1 MSGATLHRWMPALLC
16 GLGLGALGLMPAGW
30 LEGLGR
36 APLAAC
42 LIAAALAG
50 ALLQQR
56 QRRDAALAELAR
68 CLEQDDEAGLLRARA
83 GLKQD
88 RDISRLAL
96 ALRIQPVAPPP
107 APAAAGSTLL
117 QLACDLDGRIGEEV
131 AQLALATRELELNTA
146 VVTESIQTAQ
156 IDSQRL
162 NQTAQAAADR
172 AQTVAEATERL
183 VSELA
188 TVDRHSHQ
196 SAEVARQAASN
207 AASTNQTIANL
218 TSASQAI
225 SDILDAIGEIARQT
239 NLLALNATIEAARA
253 GEAGRGF
260 AVVATEVK
268 ALSTQTSKA
277 TQDARA
283 QILAMQAASR
293 EAVEAVAVIADSVG
307 ELSGLAAS
315 VGSAIS
321 GQKQLTLGIAEKVVH
336 AAGGFKEVAGQL
348 HRLNESND
356 RAVEAAAGA
365 LDVARDVAGKA
376 VGIQGAI
383 GRFLLD
389 PAGDAGRDRA

>member
-1 MSGATLHRWMPALLC
+1 MNALSSTPLR
-16 GLGLGALGLMPAGW
+16 LGITAG
-30 LEGLGR
+30 
-36 APLAAC
+36 
-42 LIAAALAG
+42 LAG
-50 ALLQQR
+50 IGLCAGLISVASLIEGVGLWALVACAILGIGLIWLIVERRHRDGLFLQMAQASECDD
-56 QRRDAALAELAR
+56 DAAL
-68 CLEQDDEAGLLRARA
+68 
-83 GLKQD
+83 
-88 RDISRLAL
+88 SRLAASRPSDSALQRL
-96 ALRIQPVAPPP
+96 ACALLARKIVTPPP
-107 APAAAGSTLL
+107 VSTGVSQPSLL
-117 QLACDLDGRIGEEV
+117 QLACELDSRIGDEV

-146 VVTESIQTAQ
+146 VVTGSIQTAQ
-156 IDSQRL
+156 ADSQTL
-162 NQTAQAAADR
+162 NQSAQAAAER
-172 AQTVAEATERL
+172 AQIVAEATERL

-188 TVDRHSHQ
+188 TVDRHSRQ
-196 SAEVARQAASN
+196 SAEVARQAATN
-207 AASTNQTIANL
+207 AVSTNRTIANL

-283 QILAMQAASR
+283 QILAMQEASR
-293 EAVEAVAVIADSVG
+293 DAVEAVAVIADSVG
-307 ELSGLAAS
+307 ELSELAAS

-321 GQKQLTLGIAEKVVH
+321 DQKQMTLGIAEKVVH
-336 AAGGFKEVAGQL
+336 AAKGFKEVAGQL
-348 HRLNESND
+348 NRLNDSND

-365 LDVARDVAGKA
+365 LEVARDVAGKA

-389 PAGDAGRDRA
+389 PVAR

>member
-1 MSGATLHRWMPALLC
+1 MSRLFLPPHQF
-16 GLGLGALGLMPAGW
+16 
-30 LEGLGR
+30 
-36 APLAAC
+36 PLP
-42 LIAAALAG
+42 AALAG
-50 ALLQQR
+50 ITTAAIGLHLAAWAYTSIGLATSACAALGLAIACLVR
-56 QRRDAALAELAR
+56 DWLRRDAALLRLAQALA
-68 CLEQDDEAGLLRARA
+68 CDDEAAISTILGSRPHDAPLRRLATSLRANLVPTPA
-83 GLKQD
+83 
-88 RDISRLAL
+88 
-96 ALRIQPVAPPP
+96 
-107 APAAAGSTLL
+107 APAAAIEPSLI
-117 QLACDLDGRIGEEV
+117 QLACELDSRIGDEV

-146 VVTESIQTAQ
+146 VVTDSIQAAQ
-156 IDSQRL
+156 EDSQAL
-162 NQTAQAAADR
+162 NQSAQAAAET

-196 SAEVARQAASN
+196 SAEVARQAATN
-207 AASTNQTIANL
+207 AASTNKTIANL

-225 SDILDAIGEIARQT
+225 SDILDSIGEIARQT

-307 ELSGLAAS
+307 ELSELAQS
-315 VGSAIS
+315 VGTAIS
-321 GQKQLTLGIAEKVVH
+321 GQKQMTLSIAEKVVH
-336 AAGGFKEVAGQL
+336 AAKGFKEVAGQL

-365 LDVARDVAGKA
+365 LEVARDVAGKA
-376 VGIQGAI
+376 GGIQGAI

-389 PAGDAGRDRA
+389 PAGQ